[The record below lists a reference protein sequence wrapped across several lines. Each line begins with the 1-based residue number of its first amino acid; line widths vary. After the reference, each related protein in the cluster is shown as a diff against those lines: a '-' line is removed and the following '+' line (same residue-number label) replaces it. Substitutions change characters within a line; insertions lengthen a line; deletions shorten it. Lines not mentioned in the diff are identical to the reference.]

1 MRPIAV
7 ILCLSILAGCTPN
20 VAKVRTAFV
29 STRDNAALIIA
40 EAQKSEPDPKV
51 IIQAAI
57 SQIKAAGKG
66 IKAAEGTEDSDEP
79 IVAAIKEF
87 AWLVIGG
94 AVPILLLWRRRW
106 QRRVVDASWEAMGIP
121 PAHFPKG
128 LSKRIE
134 KGRPP

>member
-1 MRPIAV
+1 MRPIAI
-7 ILCLSILAGCTPN
+7 ILCLSMLAGCTPN
-20 VAKVRTAFV
+20 VAKVREAFV
-29 STRDNAALIIA
+29 STRDNAAVIIA

-66 IKAAEGTEDSDEP
+66 IEAVEGTEDGDHP
-79 IVAAIKEF
+79 VVTLLKEL
-87 AWLVIGG
+87 AWVIIGG

-121 PAHFPKG
+121 PSHFPKG